1 VCDVVG
7 DDLVELDVGTGELVG
22 CLEVEE
28 SVALSVF
35 AIVLCKDDVRVDWG
49 SCVDI
54 VLVS

>member
-1 VCDVVG
+1 
-7 DDLVELDVGTGELVG
+7 VELDVGIGKLVG
-22 CLEVEE
+22 CLEAKE

-35 AIVLCKDDVRVDWG
+35 AFVLCKDDVRVDWG